1 MKNILILFF
10 LFPALA
16 YSQATTQ
23 AERPTYQVKS
33 VIIPAA
39 LSLCAGMS
47 ADTDA
52 GRIGQQTCLFGAT
65 FTIGLT
71 KRPTAKSVLINFG
84 ISGVSFLAGRGIR
97 EIIK

>member
-1 MKNILILFF
+1 MNKILILFF

-16 YSQATTQ
+16 YSQAVPP
-23 AERPTYQVKS
+23 EKEPYRVRS
-33 VIIPAA
+33 VIIPAT

-47 ADTDA
+47 ADTDT

-65 FTIGLT
+65 FTIGLM
-71 KRPTAKSVLINFG
+71 KRPTAKTVLINFG
-84 ISGVSFLAGRGIR
+84 ISGVAFLAGRGIR

>member
-1 MKNILILFF
+1 MKNILIFFF
-10 LFPALA
+10 LFPALM
-16 YSQATTQ
+16 YSQAAIPPEKPPYRVQ
-23 AERPTYQVKS
+23 S
-33 VIIPAA
+33 VIIPAT

-71 KRPTAKSVLINFG
+71 KRPTAKTVLINFG
-84 ISGVSFLAGRGIR
+84 ISGAAFLAGRGIR
-97 EIIK
+97 EIVK